1 MGKGKLR
8 EEGTTMAEQ
17 EAIYSVDLHLSHEA
31 DKSAQDDRFA
41 AERQAFWSMHSQL
54 LERYEGKYVAILNGK
69 VVDSDADK
77 RALAQRLYRQFGYQP
92 IYVQPVTAASLPIYR
107 MSSSRRIVRR

>member
-1 MGKGKLR
+1 
-8 EEGTTMAEQ
+8 MAER
-17 EAIYSVDLHLSHEA
+17 EPIYSVDLHLNHEV
-31 DKSAQDDRFA
+31 DKSVQDARFA

-77 RALAQRLYRQFGYQP
+77 RALAQRLYRQLGYQP
-92 IYVQPVTAASLPIYR
+92 IYVQLVTAISLPIYR
-107 MSSSRRIVRR
+107 MSSPRRIARR